1 MLVKSPHSVMWINEQ
16 DSIYQSFSIQGCFSN
31 FLGYSFN
38 MGQLS
43 TAKIVFIGQLIV
55 WYTFN
60 ILKWILLIGIELD
73 YTNSALKY
81 YPVLN

>member
-1 MLVKSPHSVMWINEQ
+1 
-16 DSIYQSFSIQGCFSN
+16 
-31 FLGYSFN
+31 

-55 WYTFN
+55 LYTFN

-73 YTNSALKY
+73 YTNSTLKHC
-81 YPVLN
+81 PVLN